1 MQIVAYKQEYAE
13 QITDL
18 FHDTIHQVCS
28 EDYTTEELDAWAP
41 TPMDYVRW
49 ASRLERTTPFV
60 AIKNDKVVGFG
71 ELESNGHIDCFY
83 IHKDHQRSGIGSAL
97 MDRIEKNAKKYVC
110 TKLFAEVSITAKPFF
125 LKMGFMVLRPNL
137 VVKGHLM
144 LKNYLMEKV
153 L

>member
-1 MQIVAYKQEYAE
+1 MQIVVYIQEYAE

-28 EDYTTEELDAWAP
+28 EDYTTEELDVWAP
-41 TPMDYVRW
+41 TPMDYERW
-49 ASRLERTTPFV
+49 ARRLECTKPFV
-60 AIKNDKVVGFG
+60 ALKNDNVIGFG

-97 MDRIEKNAKKYVC
+97 MDRIEETAKSNVC
-110 TKLFAEVSITAKPFF
+110 AKLFAKVSITAKPFF
-125 LKMGFMVLRPNL
+125 LKKGFRVSRPNL
-137 VVKGHLM
+137 VAIDRLM

>member
-1 MQIVAYKQEYAE
+1 MQIVAYIQEYAE

-28 EDYTTEELDAWAP
+28 EDYTAEELDVWAP
-41 TPMDYVRW
+41 TPMDYDRW
-49 ASRLERTTPFV
+49 ASRLERTKPLV

-83 IHKDHQRSGIGSAL
+83 IHKDHQRSGIGRAL
-97 MDRIEKNAKKYVC
+97 MDRIEENAKRNVC
-110 TKLFAEVSITAKPFF
+110 AKLFAEVSITAKPFF
-125 LKMGFMVLRPNL
+125 LKMGFRTCRPNL
-137 VVKGHLM
+137 VVIGHLL